1 MASRFEL
8 YQFKAGELLWLK
20 KQHPC
25 GSFEWQV
32 VRVGADINIKCLGCG
47 RQMNVP
53 RRQLEKSVKAI
64 IEEKAD

>member
-8 YQFKAGELLWLK
+8 YQFKAGELLRLK

-47 RQMNVP
+47 RQMKVP

>member
-8 YQFKAGELLWLK
+8 YQFKAGELLRLK

-25 GSFEWQV
+25 GRFEWQV